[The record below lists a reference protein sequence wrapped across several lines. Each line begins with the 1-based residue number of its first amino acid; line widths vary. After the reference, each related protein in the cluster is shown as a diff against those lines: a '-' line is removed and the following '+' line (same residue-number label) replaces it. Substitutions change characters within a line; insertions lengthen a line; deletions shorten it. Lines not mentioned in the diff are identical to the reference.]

1 MMPLMFLDFLA
12 HKTTVLTITTAEV
25 MLLSITITSLITFI
39 IMATFKGKSVLDVLL
54 MLREVGWMMVA
65 GYLFLVL
72 SSVIE
77 VQPIL
82 RVFIYGFLALVCIG
96 IVIALFREHV
106 FYEGG
111 PSLMKRWKRKRKGD

>member
-1 MMPLMFLDFLA
+1 MIVPAFLDFLS
-12 HKTTVLTITTAEV
+12 HTNTTLTITTAEV
-25 MLLSITITSLITFI
+25 MLLSIAITSFITFL
-39 IMATFKGKSVLDVLL
+39 IMWTFKGKTALDKLL
-54 MLREVGWMMVA
+54 MLRELGWMVVA

-77 VQPIL
+77 VQPSL

-111 PSLMKRWKRKRKGD
+111 PSLRERWLRKKK